1 MTATTIFTIP
11 AGETFQSFAQL
22 NNILIVITDLNRYF
36 LLYDVDTGTYSELEE
51 IPMPLMDFKKNIIY
65 TNLKSDIYQAGTYTG
80 NSNPSTAIEFQDAVD
95 IHVVVKELLNTLI
108 NTYKSNNV
116 IRGMVLLRF
125 AYKLFDGSYIKHSM
139 PFYVNVRDE
148 TSNSDLTNVMKLVP
162 ELNAGDSTWDWHW
175 EDISLGNIQYAYKF
189 TTEQANILDTYKGII
204 QSLDIF
210 MTEPIIDRNIEE
222 TFCKQDI
229 TNTYEWIL
237 NDNWTG
243 YFGYIP
249 GENTK
254 GAKDLREKYLYY
266 KILSIDLNTLIKT
279 PESSSLTEITLNDLP
294 LFNTLELLP
303 VDNFTHHNIW
313 GNRNYIYN
321 SRLHFGDVKTKF
333 YDGYFPFRWEFGY
346 TDQSTQTYRIKT
358 YIRTESGDKIVYN
371 IIETPFMV
379 EYYSTLLAD
388 DVIALNLP
396 VMISY
401 PDSRAYKMEIQRLDG
416 GDYYTQTG
424 AFFSEINLISHP
436 FLNLSYMDAFYNP
449 HPDGLY
455 LFTIESHYT
464 GVDNY
469 IQLDVA
475 DTDVEND
482 LLNDPN
488 RVQVSRLDNALVYEA
503 VNSYQV
509 GNDDETIIGFGSVV
523 EPLSDGQFGQF
534 PLYIFTT
541 AGNFVLSQGT
551 GAILYSNIL
560 PLNKDVCNNPLSI
573 TDIGGGV
580 VYSTEKGLMI
590 LSGRQITEI
599 SQFLKGDPREYL
611 INDTTY
617 QDYLNDQN
625 FVQLLSDLST
635 VNFLTYLSGAI
646 IGFDYVNKEIIVSN
660 DTYTFSY
667 VYNIES
673 KSWHKITEVYSE
685 FVKVIPKTYGYSS
698 GILYDLTDEDYDYI
712 ETLIQTRPIKLDT
725 LNHKSIERLVLRGY
739 YDVKDLTYSALLIYG
754 SVDGK
759 SYKFLTGR
767 SRQDD
772 STFQDILVKN
782 THSSFKYF
790 ILVFVGQLKDSSIN
804 FIEVSYSERFGNKL
818 R

>member
-51 IPMPLMDFKKNIIY
+51 IPMPLMDFQENI
-65 TNLKSDIYQAGTYTG
+65 LYTG
-80 NSNPSTAIEFQDAVD
+80 LIAESGSAGNYLDAGYYDIIDAHTTARNYF
-95 IHVVVKELLNTLI
+95 NTLVNSYLSKGI
-108 NTYKSNNV
+108 F
-116 IRGMVLLRF
+116 RGMVLLRF
-125 AYKLFDGSYIKHSM
+125 AYKLFDGSYIKHSNI
-139 PFYVNVRDE
+139 YYLKVGYDV
-148 TSNSDLTNVMKLVP
+148 
-162 ELNAGDSTWDWHW
+162 ELDDYHDDANYYFAY
-175 EDISLGNIQYAYKF
+175 ENISLGNIKYSYKF
-189 TTEQANILDTYKGII
+189 SQEDINILVKYSNVI

-210 MTEPIIDRNIEE
+210 MTNI
-222 TFCKQDI
+222 TPDTDQ
-229 TNTYEWIL
+229 NTYVVKLVGEDGYAINEEDGWIS
-237 NDNWTG
+237 TG
-243 YFGYIP
+243 VGYVIVP
-249 GENTK
+249 ENSVGK
-254 GAKDLREKYLYY
+254 KKMINEINYY
-266 KILSIDLNTLIKT
+266 KIHSIELSSILEDNYL
-279 PESSSLTEITLNDLP
+279 E
-294 LFNTLELLP
+294 TLEELDLSDLQNILTFETLP
-303 VDNFTHHNIW
+303 VDNFTHHKVW
-313 GNRNYIYN
+313 GSKNYNYN
-321 SRLHFGDVKTKF
+321 SRLHFGDVTTKF
-333 YDGYFPFRWEFGY
+333 FKGFYPFCWGYDY
-346 TDQSTQTYRIKT
+346 STASTNNYLTKI
-358 YIRTESGDKIVYN
+358 YIRTDQGEKIVYRKFD
-371 IIETPFMV
+371 TPL
-379 EYYSTLLAD
+379 YSYLLYTSH
-388 DVIALNLP
+388 V
-396 VMISY
+396 ISY
-401 PDSRAYKMEIQRLDG
+401 PDSRAYKIEFLREDPNSP
-416 GDYYTQTG
+416 GDYYGRTIPV
-424 AFFSEINLISHP
+424 AFDLKPHL
-436 FLNLSYMDAFYNP
+436 FLNLSYYIN
-449 HPDGLY
+449 PDGID
-455 LFTIESHYT
+455 TKTPIAIT
-464 GVDNY
+464 
-469 IQLDVA
+469 LDVLH
-475 DTDVEND
+475 DGIDND

-503 VNSYQV
+503 TNSYQV

-541 AGNFVLSQGT
+541 VGNFVLSQGS

-667 VYNIES
+667 VYNLES

-772 STFQDILVKN
+772 STFQDLLVKN